1 MKRVCKDLRR
11 APLFFHQKRG
21 TVAKNPSV
29 HSESSLMLF
38 HMCLTSCS
46 VLPSLDAMAFQEYR
60 ERSSAFRRRS
70 FFFSSRVHVEVGL
83 GERGG
88 VFSIRRCRL
97 AGALGV
103 VFGLGRLAGVLSLWE
118 NRHVSGTSAG
128 SGAATCV

>member
-1 MKRVCKDLRR
+1 M
-11 APLFFHQKRG
+11 
-21 TVAKNPSV
+21 
-29 HSESSLMLF
+29 
-38 HMCLTSCS
+38 
-46 VLPSLDAMAFQEYR
+46 
-60 ERSSAFRRRS
+60 
-70 FFFSSRVHVEVGL
+70 EVGL

-118 NRHVSGTSAG
+118 KRHVSGTSAG